1 MNIQPILDAFP
12 LPAKHGKLSDIDKD
26 ATEKAIETII
36 ANPAEAAKALAD
48 KLKDPSTEGSD
59 IQARH
64 AMHATAIRIPVV
76 DRSARK
82 VYAEALAASL
92 ADKRPDRVKGFII
105 RQLQVCGGKEVVS
118 AIGKF
123 LTTGGLAD
131 DAAQALLA
139 IKDGAVDEFRAA
151 LKKSKGDS
159 KLRQNS
165 LHGLAQL
172 SDKSSTPEFIK
183 ALSDKDE
190 DTRLLGLWGLSQVAD
205 PKTLEPFLAADKKET
220 GYARNQSAHLGFK
233 FAEKLS
239 KKDASKIY
247 KHIIETRK
255 ATTEKHLVE
264 LAKAALN

>member
-1 MNIQPILDAFP
+1 MQKHW
-12 LPAKHGKLSDIDKD
+12 LPHWLISVQIVSK
-26 ATEKAIETII
+26 
-36 ANPAEAAKALAD
+36 
-48 KLKDPSTEGSD
+48 
-59 IQARH
+59 
-64 AMHATAIRIPVV
+64 
-76 DRSARK
+76 
-82 VYAEALAASL
+82 ASL
-92 ADKRPDRVKGFII
+92 YANSKFVEAKRWYPP
-105 RQLQVCGGKEVVS
+105 
-118 AIGKF
+118 IGKF

-139 IKDGAVDEFRAA
+139 IKEGAVDEFRAA

-205 PKTLEPFLAADKKET
+205 PKTLEPFLADKKET

-239 KKDASKIY
+239 KKDASKG
-247 KHIIETRK
+247 
-255 ATTEKHLVE
+255 L
-264 LAKAALN
+264 

>member
-1 MNIQPILDAFP
+1 
-12 LPAKHGKLSDIDKD
+12 
-26 ATEKAIETII
+26 
-36 ANPAEAAKALAD
+36 
-48 KLKDPSTEGSD
+48 
-59 IQARH
+59 
-64 AMHATAIRIPVV
+64 
-76 DRSARK
+76 
-82 VYAEALAASL
+82 
-92 ADKRPDRVKGFII
+92 
-105 RQLQVCGGKEVVS
+105 
-118 AIGKF
+118 
-123 LTTGGLAD
+123 
-131 DAAQALLA
+131 
-139 IKDGAVDEFRAA
+139 FRAA

-239 KKDASKIY
+239 KKDASKVY
-247 KHIIETRK
+247 QHIIETRK
-255 ATTEKHLVE
+255 ASTEKHLVE